1 MLRLFLL
8 IPFWVFVMIKMS
20 FPLKREDELF
30 KQNRHLSPSTLQCLL
45 PGRTLGS
52 KVSAHLWCPSFRERE
67 LLQKTREELQQQLEV
82 LEQEAWRLRRTNME
96 LQLQG
101 DSAQGEKE
109 EQQEELHLVVRERER
124 L

>member
-1 MLRLFLL
+1 M
-8 IPFWVFVMIKMS
+8 
-20 FPLKREDELF
+20 
-30 KQNRHLSPSTLQCLL
+30 TLCCLL
-45 PGRTLGS
+45 PGGFLGS
-52 KVSAHLWCPSFRERE
+52 RVYAHVWPPSRERE

-109 EQQEELHLVVRERER
+109 EQQEELHLAVRERER
-124 L
+124 LCV

>member
-1 MLRLFLL
+1 M
-8 IPFWVFVMIKMS
+8 
-20 FPLKREDELF
+20 
-30 KQNRHLSPSTLQCLL
+30 TLCCLL
-45 PGRTLGS
+45 PGGFLGS
-52 KVSAHLWCPSFRERE
+52 RVCAHIWPPSRERE

-109 EQQEELHLVVRERER
+109 EQQEELHLAVRERER
-124 L
+124 LCV

>member
-1 MLRLFLL
+1 MPLSFN
-8 IPFWVFVMIKMS
+8 PVMSASRKAS
-20 FPLKREDELF
+20 RFQGLCSS
-30 KQNRHLSPSTLQCLL
+30 QVPS
-45 PGRTLGS
+45 S
-52 KVSAHLWCPSFRERE
+52 RERA
-67 LLQKTREELQQQLEV
+67 LLQETRGELQQQLAV

-109 EQQEELHLVVRERER
+109 EQQEELHLAVRERQR

>member
-1 MLRLFLL
+1 MPLSFK
-8 IPFWVFVMIKMS
+8 PVMS
-20 FPLKREDELF
+20 ASREDSRFQGLCSS
-30 KQNRHLSPSTLQCLL
+30 LVPS
-45 PGRTLGS
+45 S
-52 KVSAHLWCPSFRERE
+52 RERA
-67 LLQKTREELQQQLEV
+67 LLQETREELQQQLAV

-109 EQQEELHLVVRERER
+109 EQQEELHLAVRERQR

>member
-1 MLRLFLL
+1 M
-8 IPFWVFVMIKMS
+8 
-20 FPLKREDELF
+20 
-30 KQNRHLSPSTLQCLL
+30 
-45 PGRTLGS
+45 
-52 KVSAHLWCPSFRERE
+52 
-67 LLQKTREELQQQLEV
+67 

-109 EQQEELHLVVRERER
+109 EQQEELHLAVRERDR